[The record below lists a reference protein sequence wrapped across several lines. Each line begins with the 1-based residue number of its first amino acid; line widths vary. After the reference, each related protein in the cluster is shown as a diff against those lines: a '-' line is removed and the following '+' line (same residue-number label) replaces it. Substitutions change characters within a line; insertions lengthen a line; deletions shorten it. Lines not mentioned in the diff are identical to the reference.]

1 MEFQTVQ
8 KMGITLSRDS
18 GALRAPLSGASRHW
32 GGRIGLKSGEVNAP
46 ILGTGEAWA
55 QVFSG

>member
-18 GALRAPLSGASRHW
+18 GALRAPLSGASRRL
-32 GGRIGLKSGEVNAP
+32 GGAGSD
-46 ILGTGEAWA
+46 
-55 QVFSG
+55 

>member
-1 MEFQTVQ
+1 
-8 KMGITLSRDS
+8 MGYCVPTYR
-18 GALRAPLSGASRHW
+18 RAHLVIG